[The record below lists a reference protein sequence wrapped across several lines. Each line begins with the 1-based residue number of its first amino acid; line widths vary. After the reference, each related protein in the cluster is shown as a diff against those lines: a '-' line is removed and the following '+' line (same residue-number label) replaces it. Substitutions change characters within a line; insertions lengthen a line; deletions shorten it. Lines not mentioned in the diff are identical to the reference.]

1 VSGPVTTL
9 PPEVVALADHEAR
22 ARSTLDSNAWAY
34 LDSVAG
40 DGITRRANRA
50 GWNDLCLWPRVLAPL
65 AGLDTR
71 VRLGA
76 STLAHP
82 ILVAP
87 LAHQRLLHP
96 DGEVA
101 TAIAASAQQAGFVLS
116 TLSNVP
122 LETVASAV
130 RDDAAR
136 GPLWFQVYFQAD
148 RQRTLEL
155 VRRAEAAGYEALVVT
170 VDAPVNGVRDG
181 ERRAGFRLP
190 TGIVAANLARS
201 NGSQDAS
208 LPHLLAQAPT
218 WSDVEWLATQTHL
231 PLWIKGVLHPADA
244 RRAQATGAAGI
255 VVSNHG
261 GRTLDGTPATAQALP
276 RIAEAT
282 GGSLPLLV
290 DGGIRRGTDV
300 LKALALGAS
309 AVLVGRPIG
318 WGLAS
323 AGPLGVAHVLRIL
336 RDELEAAMALSGLAD
351 LATIPGDLL
360 QPEPSARQT
369 ACE

>member
-1 VSGPVTTL
+1 VTGARVAL

-22 ARSTLDSNAWAY
+22 ARSALDANAWAY

-40 DGITRRANRA
+40 DGVTRRANRA
-50 GWNDLCLWPRVLAPL
+50 GWNDLRLWPRVLSPL
-65 AGLDTR
+65 GGLSTQVVVAG
-71 VRLGA
+71 V
-76 STLAHP
+76 TLAHP

-87 LAHQRLLHP
+87 LAHQRLLHV
-96 DGEVA
+96 DGEVG
-101 TAIAASAQQAGFVLS
+101 TAVAASAQQAGFVLS

-122 LETVASAV
+122 LETVADAV
-130 RDDAAR
+130 RTDTAR
-136 GPLWFQVYFQAD
+136 GPLWFQLYFQDD
-148 RQRTLEL
+148 RGRTLEL

-190 TGIVAANLARS
+190 PGIRAANLPAAT
-201 NGSQDAS
+201 GSSDGS
-208 LPHLLAQAPT
+208 LATLLAQAPS
-218 WSDVEWLATQTHL
+218 WPDLEWLGGQTRL
-231 PLWIKGVLHPADA
+231 PLWIKGVLHPSDA
-244 RRAQATGAAGI
+244 KHAQAIGATGL

-276 RIAEAT
+276 WIAEAT
-282 GGSLPLLV
+282 GARLPLLV

-323 AGPLGVAHVLRIL
+323 AGALGVAHVLRLL
-336 RDELEAAMALSGLAD
+336 RDELEAAMALSGVTD
-351 LATIPGDLL
+351 LANLPSDLL
-360 QPEPSARQT
+360 RPNAPGR
-369 ACE
+369 